1 MRCDLYLPRE
11 WTDDTARREAVD
23 LPSRVCFREKWR
35 IALGQIRAALKRGI
49 DVTAVVSDAD
59 YGSVVG
65 FRHGLERLGLRY
77 AVAIR
82 SNLMVW
88 QGSDPPGRC
97 GGGGAQRLPG
107 RPGGRGCLGA

>member
-65 FRHGLERLGLRY
+65 LRHSLERLRLRH
-77 AVAIR
+77 AVAIPR
-82 SNLMVW
+82 NLIEW
-88 QGSDPPGRC
+88 QA
-97 GGGGAQRLPG
+97 GAR
-107 RPGGRGCLGA
+107 RPRIAGAGPQGDAR